1 MFREKAMDYAGIA
14 NLNLIFHLV
23 SSKLSLVM
31 QLNIAPN
38 IVFGFKLAGT
48 LLMALWLIA
57 FVFVL
62 IFLKKES
69 CSGRPRDGLFLSGY
83 LIK

>member
-38 IVFGFKLAGT
+38 TK
-48 LLMALWLIA
+48 
-57 FVFVL
+57 
-62 IFLKKES
+62 
-69 CSGRPRDGLFLSGY
+69 P
-83 LIK
+83 